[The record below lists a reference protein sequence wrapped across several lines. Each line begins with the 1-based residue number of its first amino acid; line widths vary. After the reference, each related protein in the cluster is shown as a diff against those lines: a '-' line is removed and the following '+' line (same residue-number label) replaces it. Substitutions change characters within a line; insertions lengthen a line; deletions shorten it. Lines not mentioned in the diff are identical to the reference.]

1 MGFGAA
7 AVVFAIMWHGTSGGW
22 STVPLICS
30 FLCLFISVSREV

>member
-22 STVPLICS
+22 SVGWLIVAFC
-30 FLCLFISVSREV
+30 CLVISVGREV